1 MKYLTIK
8 VFDSAIE
15 AHILKSKLES
25 EDIECHIFDENIVS
39 LNPLFNYAV
48 GGIKLKV
55 NELDFEKAITIV
67 KEIDDQPYTNNQN
80 EVIKCPNCSS
90 KELYS
95 DFKSMKDL
103 KGVISAIISFIFT
116 VFPIYYKSVYKCK
129 ICHTE
134 FKAR

>member
-1 MKYLTIK
+1 MKYVTIK

-67 KEIDDQPYTNNQN
+67 KEIDDQP
-80 EVIKCPNCSS
+80 
-90 KELYS
+90 
-95 DFKSMKDL
+95 
-103 KGVISAIISFIFT
+103 
-116 VFPIYYKSVYKCK
+116 
-129 ICHTE
+129 
-134 FKAR
+134 